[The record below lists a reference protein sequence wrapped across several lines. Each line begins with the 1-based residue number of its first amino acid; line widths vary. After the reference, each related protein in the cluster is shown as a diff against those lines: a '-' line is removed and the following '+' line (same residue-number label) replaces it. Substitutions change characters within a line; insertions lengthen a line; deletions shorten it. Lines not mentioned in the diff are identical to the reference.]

1 MTKPKN
7 EIHTF
12 SNYLRM
18 VTKLDRIVTDMEDLN
33 KMSGGELDDS
43 KEDLSSMKKQMT
55 DLKKMMGVQI

>member
-1 MTKPKN
+1 MTPKHK
-7 EIHTF
+7 IHTF

-18 VTKLDRIVTDMEDLN
+18 ISKLERVVGDMEDLN

-43 KEDLSSMKKQMT
+43 KDDISSMKRQMT

>member
-1 MTKPKN
+1 MTPKHK
-7 EIHTF
+7 IHTF

-18 VTKLDRIVTDMEDLN
+18 ISKLERVVGDMEELN

-43 KEDLSSMKKQMT
+43 KDDISSMKKQMK

>member
-1 MTKPKN
+1 MTPKHK
-7 EIHTF
+7 IHTF

-18 VTKLDRIVTDMEDLN
+18 ISKLDRVVGDMEELN

-43 KEDLSSMKKQMT
+43 KDDLTSMKKQMT

>member
-1 MTKPKN
+1 MTPKHK
-7 EIHTF
+7 IHTF

-18 VTKLDRIVTDMEDLN
+18 ISKLERVVGDMEDLN

-43 KEDLSSMKKQMT
+43 KDDLTSMKKQMT

>member
-1 MTKPKN
+1 MTPKHK
-7 EIHTF
+7 IHTF

-18 VTKLDRIVTDMEDLN
+18 ISKLERVVGDMEELN

-43 KEDLSSMKKQMT
+43 KDDISSMKKQMT

>member
-1 MTKPKN
+1 MKPKHK
-7 EIHTF
+7 IHTF

-18 VTKLDRIVTDMEDLN
+18 ISKLERVVGDMEELN

-43 KEDLSSMKKQMT
+43 KDDLTSMKKQMT